1 MAARAGPRAEG
12 TDGSDFKHREKVA
25 SHYQESVTIKGKL
38 RKSLVPHMFLTILA
52 FGRLASVAL
61 GMLMI
66 GDWVLGL
73 AFLNGKGIT
82 VSLSK
87 STYFKPAEFWELLW
101 IVSGLAAY
109 IGYNSLSKNHVVQIL
124 TYIFGNLLF
133 GLASLAYGSWKIIDR
148 ALQIYKQGSSFTEW
162 KDAPMKI
169 ALIAVCLQVQISG
182 LYNAVRLYKA
192 WTGKGKKE

>member
-61 GMLMI
+61 G
-66 GDWVLGL
+66 
-73 AFLNGKGIT
+73 
-82 VSLSK
+82 